1 MPEGDTIYRA
11 AAALRT
17 ALVGKAVS
25 RFEATR
31 LEGPTP
37 RLGASI
43 ERVDSHGKHL
53 EIVFDDGI
61 VLHTHMR
68 MTGSWH
74 VYRPGQKWRKR
85 RHLAR
90 VIIETEDWVAVAFS
104 APLVETYRQ
113 FDQTRH
119 PRAGGIGPDL
129 CQSEADLHECSAR
142 LFHYDNPDTTIAEA
156 LLDQRVMSG
165 VGNVFRCE
173 VLWACGIHPW
183 AKVSTVPQSTCLD
196 LVLTSAHQL
205 RANLNSP
212 VRVTAPDVPGGL
224 AVYGRNG
231 QKCVR
236 CGDVIR
242 LTKIGELARLLY
254 WCPGCQVGCE
264 PYPEKD
270 NSDPIARAMDPHP
283 AGSQFV
289 SDVLRSRSAS

>member
-1 MPEGDTIYRA
+1 
-11 AAALRT
+11 
-17 ALVGKAVS
+17 
-25 RFEATR
+25 
-31 LEGPTP
+31 
-37 RLGASI
+37 
-43 ERVDSHGKHL
+43 
-53 EIVFDDGI
+53 
-61 VLHTHMR
+61 
-68 MTGSWH
+68 
-74 VYRPGQKWRKR
+74 
-85 RHLAR
+85 
-90 VIIETEDWVAVAFS
+90 VIIETEDWVAVAFN
-104 APLVETYRQ
+104 APIVETYRQ

-129 CQSEADLHECSAR
+129 CQPEADLHECAAR
-142 LFHYDNPDTTIAEA
+142 LFHYDNPDATIAEA

-242 LTKIGELARLLY
+242 LTKIGEMARLLY
-254 WCPGCQVGCE
+254 WCAGCQVGCE
-264 PYPEKD
+264 PYPVKD
-270 NSDPIARAMDPHP
+270 DSDEIARAMDPHP

-289 SDVLRSRSAS
+289 SDVLRSRPAS

>member
-25 RFEATR
+25 HFEASR
-31 LEGPTP
+31 LTGPVP
-37 RLGASI
+37 RLGAAI
-43 ERVDSHGKHL
+43 ERVESHGKHL
-53 EIVFDDGI
+53 EIAFDDGI

-90 VIIETEDWVAVAFS
+90 VIIETDEWIAVAFS
-104 APLVETYRQ
+104 APIVETYRQ
-113 FDQTRH
+113 FDRTRH
-119 PRAGGIGPDL
+119 PRAGGLGPDL
-129 CQSEADLHECSAR
+129 CRQEADLHECSAR
-142 LFHYDNPDTTIAEA
+142 LFHYDNPDATIAEA

-183 AKVSTVPQSTCLD
+183 AKMSTVPQSTCLD
-196 LVLTSAHQL
+196 LVITAAHQL
-205 RANLNSP
+205 RANLHSP

-242 LTKIGELARLLY
+242 LTKIGEMARLLY

-264 PYPEKD
+264 PYPGKD

-289 SDVLRSRSAS
+289 SDVLRSRNAS